1 MHFTTVQYV
10 LWCVW
15 HWFTANLWKCL
26 QVLISAL
33 TVLVVWRI
41 WLATSAQAKA
51 ARAQNN
57 MSIKLLHASM
67 GATDKQTM
75 PLITLSS
82 VPVWGEVDKYGRTIP
97 AAPEFTVK
105 VRNRG
110 LGPALSMSAF
120 LEARRDTDSGRL
132 FARRE
137 CELDTTFLPVEGE
150 TTLAIPSAFIFQP
163 LVVEYS
169 SAMNTV
175 YESRLEH
182 GETIKQ
188 SNKMLHCEYEKLA
201 DMTFDD

>member
-1 MHFTTVQYV
+1 MHFTTVQNL
-10 LWCVW
+10 LWCMW
-15 HWFTANLWKCL
+15 HWFTANLWQCL

-33 TVLVVWRI
+33 LVFVVWRN

-57 MSIKLLHASM
+57 MSVKLLCASM
-67 GATDKQTM
+67 EATDKQTM

-105 VRNRG
+105 VRNGG

-132 FARRE
+132 FERRE
-137 CELDTTFLPVEGE
+137 CELDTTFLPVDGE
-150 TTLAIPSAFIFQP
+150 TMLTIPSAFIFQP

-188 SNKMLHCEYEKLA
+188 SSKMLHCEYEKLA